1 VLYLY
6 PDKYIMKETNLTI
19 IQKAVYDACNK
30 AGFEVSEQDI
40 RVEKTRSQD
49 YGHFASNIAMFI
61 AGKTG
66 KSPRDVAEAVIKNLN
81 QPLFTKAEVAGP
93 GFINLWLEQKFYTTE
108 CRSLIDN
115 PDDYIYGALGGPVKK
130 NMVIDTS
137 HPNIAKP
144 MGVHHLLST
153 VIGDSIKKI
162 YKRVGYKV
170 INDNYLGDWGTQF
183 GKLIYA
189 IKKWGNMDAIKKNPI
204 PELLELYVKFHD
216 EAERDPKLDEFGR
229 QEFKKLEEGDKEN
242 RKLWEFIVKASM
254 KEFQKIYDRLDI
266 EFDVIN
272 GESFY
277 EDKMQEILD
286 YGRKQGIIADGE
298 GGAWIIKPDD
308 PADVPVLV
316 RKSDG
321 ATLYCTRDLARIKY
335 WEKTWH
341 PDLMVN
347 VVDVAQ
353 EFYFKQLFF
362 AQSKLKLTTAK
373 NIHVSFG
380 RMQFKDV
387 KMSTRKGNIILL
399 EDVLDE
405 AEERAYKL
413 AKEKGLE
420 LSEKEIKE
428 LSRIMGIGAIK
439 YNILSQSRTTNITFD
454 WDKMLTFEGNS
465 VPYLM
470 YTAARAKSVMRKSG
484 FSTEKIANFD
494 LELSDSAETGLAIDF
509 MIYPDAIRRAV
520 EEFKPNHIAN
530 YLYNLAQ
537 NFNTFYNAMPI
548 LKADSKDIQQSR
560 LLITACVVRIM
571 EDGLGLLG
579 IEVPEKM

>member
-1 VLYLY
+1 ME
-6 PDKYIMKETNLTI
+6 KRNLKLI
-19 IQKAVYDACNK
+19 REIVYKAASK
-30 AGFEVSEQDI
+30 AGFDI
-40 RVEKTRSQD
+40 NEEDVHVDKTKMIEH
-49 YGHFASNIAMFI
+49 GHFATNIAMLL
-61 AGKTG
+61 AGKSG
-66 KSPRDVAEAVIKNLN
+66 KRPVDVAKTIVKNFDKLF
-81 QPLFTKAEVAGP
+81 FTKVEVAGP
-93 GFINLWLEQKFYTTE
+93 GFINLWVEQKFYTTE
-108 CRSLIDN
+108 CRSIT
-115 PDDYIYGALGGPVKK
+115 DDLSDYLK
-130 NMVIDTS
+130 NSLSIQKGKTMVIDTS

-153 VIGDSIKKI
+153 IIGDSIKKI
-162 YKRVGYKV
+162 YRHVGYKV

-183 GKLIYA
+183 GKLMYA
-189 IKKWGNMDAIKKNPI
+189 IRQWGNMSAIKENPI

-216 EAERDPKLDEFGR
+216 EAEKDPKLDEYGR

-242 RKLWEFIVKASM
+242 RKLWKFIVKESM
-254 KEFQKIYDRLDI
+254 KEFQTIYDRLNI

-286 YGRKQGIIADGE
+286 EGREEGIIVDGE
-298 GGAWIIKPDD
+298 EGAWIIKPDE
-308 PADVPVLV
+308 PEDVPVLV

-335 WEKTWH
+335 WEGKWH
-341 PDLMVN
+341 PDMMVN

-362 AQSKLKLTTAK
+362 AQSKLKLTTAQ
-373 NIHVSFG
+373 NVHVSFG

-413 AKEKGLE
+413 AKEKGLD
-420 LSEKEIKE
+420 LSEKEAKE
-428 LSRIMGIGAIK
+428 LGRIMGIGAIK

-454 WDKMLTFEGNS
+454 WDKMLAFEGNS
-465 VPYLM
+465 APYLM
-470 YTAARAKSVMRKSG
+470 YTATRAKSVIRKSG
-484 FSTEKIANFD
+484 LGMEAVDDFELK
-494 LELSDSAETGLAIDF
+494 LESDAETNLIIDF
-509 MIYPDAIRRAV
+509 MMYPDAVRRAA

-530 YLYNLAQ
+530 YLYDLAQ
-537 NFNTFYNAMPI
+537 NFNTFYNSSPI
-548 LKADSKDIQQSR
+548 LNADSEELKKSR
-560 LLITACVVRIM
+560 LLLTACTVRIM
-571 EDGLGLLG
+571 EDGLALLG

>member
-1 VLYLY
+1 MS
-6 PDKYIMKETNLTI
+6 KKNLSI
-19 IQKAVYDACNK
+19 IQEVIYKAAKK
-30 AGFEVSEQDI
+30 AGFDLSTEDVH
-40 RVEKTRSQD
+40 VEKTRMLEH
-49 YGHFASNIAMFI
+49 GHFATNIAMFL
-61 AGKTG
+61 AGRTG
-66 KSPRDVAEAVIKNLN
+66 KKPREVAEMVLKALD
-81 QPLFTKAEVAGP
+81 QLLFTKVEIAGP
-93 GFINLWLEQKFYTTE
+93 GFINLWVEQKFYTTE
-108 CRSLIDN
+108 CQSLTGDLR
-115 PDDYIYGALGGPVKK
+115 DYLYGSFSGPIKK
-130 NMVIDTS
+130 TMVIDTS

-153 VIGDSIKKI
+153 IIGDSIKKI
-162 YKRVGYKV
+162 CKRMGYKV

-189 IKKWGNMDAIKKNPI
+189 IRKWGSMSVIEKNPI
-204 PELLELYVKFHD
+204 PELLKLYVKFHN
-216 EAERDPKLDEFGR
+216 EAEKDPELDDFGR
-229 QEFKKLEEGDKEN
+229 AEFKKLEEGDKDN
-242 RKLWEFIVKASM
+242 RELWESIVQKSM
-254 KEFQKIYDRLDI
+254 EEFQVIYDRLNI

-286 YGRKQGIIADGE
+286 KGRKEGIVVDGE
-298 GGAWIIKPDD
+298 GGSWIIKPDD
-308 PADVPVLV
+308 PEDVPVLV

-321 ATLYCTRDLARIKY
+321 ATLYATRDLARINH
-335 WEKTWH
+335 WNKTWH

-373 NIHVSFG
+373 NVHVSFG
-380 RMQFKDV
+380 RMQFKDT

-399 EDVLDE
+399 EEVLGE

-413 AKEKGLE
+413 AKSKGLK
-420 LSEKEIKE
+420 LSEAEIKG
-428 LSRIMGIGAIK
+428 LGRIMGIGAIK

-470 YTAARAKSVMRKSG
+470 YTATRAKSVIRKSDYNMG
-484 FSTEKIANFD
+484 D
-494 LELSDSAETGLAIDF
+494 VDGLELKLVDNLETNLVIDF
-509 MIYPDAIRRAV
+509 MMYPDAIRRAS

-537 NFNTFYNAMPI
+537 NFNSFYNAIPI
-548 LKADSKDIQQSR
+548 LQADDEDLKKSR
-560 LLITACVVRIM
+560 LLITACAVRIM

>member
-1 VLYLY
+1 MI
-6 PDKYIMKETNLTI
+6 KKNLSI
-19 IQKAVYDACNK
+19 IQEVIYKAAKK
-30 AGFEVSEQDI
+30 AGFDLSTEDVH
-40 RVEKTRSQD
+40 VEKTRMLEH
-49 YGHFASNIAMFI
+49 GHFATNIAMFL
-61 AGKTG
+61 AGRTG
-66 KSPRDVAEAVIKNLN
+66 KKPREVAEMVLKALD
-81 QPLFTKAEVAGP
+81 QLLFTKVEIAGP
-93 GFINLWLEQKFYTTE
+93 GFINLWVEQKFYTTE
-108 CRSLIDN
+108 CQSLAGDLR
-115 PDDYIYGALGGPVKK
+115 DYLYGSFNGPIKK
-130 NMVIDTS
+130 TMVIDTS

-162 YKRVGYKV
+162 CKRMGYKV

-189 IKKWGNMDAIKKNPI
+189 IRKWGSMSVIEKNPI
-204 PELLELYVKFHD
+204 PELLKLYVKFHN
-216 EAERDPKLDEFGR
+216 EAEKDPELDDFGR
-229 QEFKKLEEGDKEN
+229 AEFKKLEEGDKDN
-242 RKLWEFIVKASM
+242 RELWGFIVQKSM
-254 KEFQKIYDRLDI
+254 EEFQVIYDRLNI

-277 EDKMQEILD
+277 ENKMQEILD
-286 YGRKQGIIADGE
+286 KGRKEGIIVDGE
-298 GGAWIIKPDD
+298 GGSWIIKPDD
-308 PADVPVLV
+308 PEDVPVLV
-316 RKSDG
+316 RKSDE
-321 ATLYCTRDLARIKY
+321 ATLYATRDLARINH
-335 WEKTWH
+335 WNKTWH

-362 AQSKLKLTTAK
+362 AQSKLQLTTAK
-373 NIHVSFG
+373 NVHVSFG
-380 RMQFKDV
+380 RMQFKDT

-399 EDVLDE
+399 EEVLGE

-413 AKEKGLE
+413 AKSKGLK
-420 LSEKEIKE
+420 LSEAEIKG
-428 LSRIMGIGAIK
+428 LGRIMGIGAIK

-470 YTAARAKSVMRKSG
+470 YTATRAKSVIRKSDYNMG
-484 FSTEKIANFD
+484 D
-494 LELSDSAETGLAIDF
+494 VDGLELKLVDNLETNLVIDF
-509 MIYPDAIRRAV
+509 MMYPDAIRRAA

-537 NFNTFYNAMPI
+537 NFNSFYNAMSI
-548 LKADSKDIQQSR
+548 LQADDEDLKKSR
-560 LLITACVVRIM
+560 LLITACAVRIM

>member
-1 VLYLY
+1 
-6 PDKYIMKETNLTI
+6 MKKHNLSI
-19 IQKAVYDACNK
+19 IQEILYKAANK
-30 AGFEVSEQDI
+30 AGFELDQEDVH
-40 RVEKTRSQD
+40 VEKAKMIEH
-49 YGHFASNIAMFI
+49 GHFATNIAMLL
-61 AGKTG
+61 AGKSG
-66 KSPRDVAEAVIKNLN
+66 KRPIDVAETIVKNLDRSF
-81 QPLFTKAEVAGP
+81 FTKVEVAGP
-93 GFINLWLEQKFYTTE
+93 GFINLWLEQKFYTAE
-108 CRSLIDN
+108 CRSLSDN
-115 PDDYIYGALGGPVKK
+115 LSDYLNSSLGGPAKK
-130 NMVIDTS
+130 TMVIDTS

-153 VIGDSIKKI
+153 IIGDSIKKI
-162 YKRVGYKV
+162 HKHIGYKV

-189 IKKWGNMDAIKKNPI
+189 IRQWGNMDAIKKNPI

-216 EAERDPKLDEFGR
+216 EAEKNPDLDEYGR

-242 RKLWEFIVKASM
+242 RKLWEFIVKESM
-254 KEFQKIYDRLDI
+254 KEFQAIYNRLNV

-277 EDKMQEILD
+277 EDKMQKILD
-286 YGRKQGIIADGE
+286 KGRKKGVIVNGQ
-298 GGAWIIKPDD
+298 GGAWIIKPDE
-308 PADVPVLV
+308 PEDVPVLV

-321 ATLYCTRDLARIKY
+321 ATLYSTRDLARIKY
-335 WEKTWH
+335 WEETWH

-362 AQSKLKLTTAK
+362 AQSKLELTSAK
-373 NIHVSFG
+373 NVHVSFG

-420 LSEKEIKE
+420 LFESETKE
-428 LSRIMGIGAIK
+428 LGRIMGIGAIK

-454 WDKMLTFEGNS
+454 WDKMLAFEGNS
-465 VPYLM
+465 APYLM
-470 YTAARAKSVMRKSG
+470 YTATRAKSVIRKSG
-484 FSTEKIANFD
+484 ESISNFD
-494 LELSDSAETGLAIDF
+494 LKLSDDIETNLIIDF
-509 MIYPDAIRRAV
+509 MMYPDAVRRAAG
-520 EEFKPNHIAN
+520 EFKPNHIAN

-548 LKADSKDIQQSR
+548 LQADTEELKKSR
-560 LLITACVVRIM
+560 LLITACAVRIM